1 MAALTVASCWFN
13 AILDGLERQGLERT
27 RLTVGVRG
35 VVDGRFPDTSRIELS
50 PTRTIWGR
58 ARLLSGDPLIGV
70 KVGSTLPIHA
80 TNVIAIITAH
90 SSTFGEAIQH
100 LLRYQALLSEGG
112 QFTTQSTG
120 GSVRLQYK
128 PNWDAVSMDVLHTDA
143 IIACFVA
150 SGPKPTLV
158 QLVGRPDADQA
169 SFAQI
174 LKSDV
179 CFGARYASIDYDAK
193 ALNTIRSGADRS
205 LCDINIAYAE
215 TLLGTLRRMDALC
228 QRVQAAIAK
237 LGPGAAN
244 IESIASE
251 VGCSPRTLQRRL
263 SSAGTSF
270 SELFEAYR
278 MAEALIML
286 SETDVGLSRI
296 GHLLGYSEAS
306 TFSRAVSQW
315 YGLSPRQIRKQ
326 RNSDIVRIHETHQ
339 PLSHTT
345 SNAIGISRTRGVKRP
360 SFVFTV

>member
-1 MAALTVASCWFN
+1 LAALTVASCWFN

-27 RLTVGVRG
+27 RLTLGVRG
-35 VVDGRFPDTSRIELS
+35 AVDGRFPDTSRIELS

-70 KVGSTLPIHA
+70 KVGSALPIHA
-80 TNVIAIITAH
+80 TNVIAVITAH
-90 SSTFGEAIQH
+90 SPTFAEAIQH

-112 QFTTQSTG
+112 QFTTQTSEA
-120 GSVRLQYK
+120 SLRMSYR
-128 PNWDAVSMDVLHTDA
+128 PNWDAVSMDVLHSDA

-158 QLVGRPDADQA
+158 QLAGRPDGDQA

-174 LKSDV
+174 LKCDV

-193 ALNTIRSGADRS
+193 ALNAIRSGADRS

-215 TLLGTLRRMDALC
+215 TLLSTLRRMDALG

-244 IESIASE
+244 IESVASE

-263 SSAGTSF
+263 SSSGMSF

-278 MAEALIML
+278 MGEALIML
-286 SETDVGLSRI
+286 SGTDVGLSRI
-296 GHLLGYSEAS
+296 GQLLGYSEAS

-326 RNSDIVRIHETHQ
+326 RNTDMARARDTCQ
-339 PLSHTT
+339 PLASTT
-345 SNAIGISRTRGVKRP
+345 SAAAARLGPEASSDRAP
-360 SFVFTV
+360 C